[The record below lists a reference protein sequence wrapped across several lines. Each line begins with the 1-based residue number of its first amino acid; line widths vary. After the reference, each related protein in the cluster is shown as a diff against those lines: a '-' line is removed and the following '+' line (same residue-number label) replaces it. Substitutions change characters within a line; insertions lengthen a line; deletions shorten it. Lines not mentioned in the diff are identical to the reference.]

1 MDCVICYES
10 MKAECGGEVTNWSQ
24 RCIGCKDSWVCGNCY
39 HTWDVSDAP
48 NKDTTTCFE
57 EMPCVICKDRM
68 WYSHLVNM
76 WNDGQGYGWW
86 EDNGLEKYP
95 KLIDIITKSSPE
107 AE

>member
-10 MKAECGGEVTNWSQ
+10 MKAESGGEVTNWSQ
-24 RCIGCKDSWVCGNCY
+24 RCIGCKDSWVCGSCY
-39 HTWDVSDAP
+39 HAWDTSDAP
-48 NKDTTTCFE
+48 NKDTSTAME

-76 WNDGQGYGWW
+76 WNDGQGFGWW
-86 EDNGLEKYP
+86 EDRRLEKYP
-95 KLIDIITKSSPE
+95 KLLDIITRSSPE